1 MDEEIS
7 NDNRKEER
15 DIFSQMMF
23 GAWKKAQEEQ
33 KPASDAFRQKQ
44 ELPLVQLMNQVD
56 EIYTSIQDLKPV
68 IREFSPIINFLKKKI
83 KV

>member
-1 MDEEIS
+1 MNEVIS
-7 NDNRKEER
+7 NDNRKEEG

-23 GAWKKAQEEQ
+23 GPWKKTQEEQ
-33 KPASDAFRQKQ
+33 KPASDAFRLKQ

-56 EIYTSIQDLKPV
+56 EIYTSLQDLKPV

-83 KV
+83 K